1 MVTGVT
7 TEAIAG
13 EKMIVTA
20 GGVDTH
26 VHYICP
32 QLLPEALA
40 SGVTTLYGGGS
51 GPASGTCATTCTPA
65 PEHVKMM
72 LQALTPTPT
81 PTPTP
86 APAPAPALTLSALA
100 SALRLL
106 ASSFRRASDALSC
119 AASASCSGVG
129 PGSGLQG

>member
-51 GPASGTCATTCTPA
+51 GPASGTCATTCTRSIGR
-65 PEHVKMM
+65 V
-72 LQALTPTPT
+72 
-81 PTPTP
+81 
-86 APAPAPALTLSALA
+86 
-100 SALRLL
+100 LRGNSVV
-106 ASSFRRASDALSC
+106 ATSPGT
-119 AASASCSGVG
+119 GVIRT
-129 PGSGLQG
+129 